1 METSSFSLN
10 HLVLISTLLAGILY
24 GKTNGVSEGMV
35 VNSNQMDIPQRSDV
49 ILSIAMTVLAIILAS
64 LFMLGAIGFTIVPIL
79 PGTLLVFPGIVAYG
93 LIKSFSPFDKWFWI
107 GEIVLTVIIFVA
119 DNVAQVFGIKKMGGS
134 KAGLW
139 GGTIGMFVIPLIIS
153 PLGPIAVIFG
163 PLIGAVAGAMI
174 GELFARRTS
183 TEILKVGFGATLSFL
198 GGTFFKVILVLVQV
212 VWFYKKIFF

>member
-1 METSSFSLN
+1 MN
-10 HLVLISTLLAGILY
+10 
-24 GKTNGVSEGMV
+24 
-35 VNSNQMDIPQRSDV
+35 IPQRSDV
-49 ILSIAMTVLAIILAS
+49 ILSIALTTMAIIAAS
-64 LFMLGAIGFTIVPIL
+64 VFMLAAIGFTVVPIL
-79 PGTLLVFPGIVAYG
+79 PGTLFIFLGILAYG
-93 LIKSFSPFDKWFWI
+93 LIKSFAPFDKWFWI
-107 GEIVLTVIIFVA
+107 GEIVLTVIIFAA

-174 GELFARRTS
+174 GELLARRS
-183 TEILKVGFGATLSFL
+183 SKEIMRVGLGATLSFL
-198 GGTFFKVILVLVQV
+198 GGTFFKLILVLVQV